1 MKKIIL
7 PIITFMITFFCA
19 FININTIYA
28 QNISE
33 INDTLAALKEA
44 TKIDNKTGEYEI
56 NIKLPGYENEKISG
70 YNIIIVMDGS
80 YSTDNTWQKM
90 RASVIS
96 MVNNVLPENDPEMN
110 FNKVALISFGVDYH
124 INIPLTNDKKVFE
137 NIFPTERGGYLLR
150 PGRSATNTEVGL
162 KGAREYIESLSK
174 TALAKDKEHTYVIY
188 LTDGGVN
195 LTEAPF
201 NYYNYLINNSRNYQ
215 ISRSILVETLV
226 KLDESDETVTYDEIL
241 SSMINEL
248 KEKYQD
254 KENNIITVRNIF
266 DKYGTNSETIT
277 NFLNEKIKDFFVSSG
292 YNIEKEYPAGEFERM
307 FVNKQYITGN
317 NSLRADLLDII
328 YLALDACKERG
339 NNGIS
344 RTIAEGNRLKEYAT
358 IYTIGYNANSENAKN
373 ILDPTYGN
381 NTKENHYS
389 SSYSYANENNIN
401 EKLNSLI
408 KDITKINY
416 KNIKIID
423 YTSKWVTPL
432 DSNNDGIFDEKD
444 ITVTNNGILTNN
456 ITVKVEKLT
465 KEEIELLNDPE
476 LINNTNNDIYRITWT
491 INNYLRSWD
500 NYKLTYKVKVDTMEK
515 DFISE
520 KQYPANG
527 NIDLTYT
534 IIEIDNNNEETI
546 IKEKAQGEIIRNDLV
561 SQKENIIIITKTDK
575 QGNLLPSADFDIT
588 STNGTNQ
595 INKEYSID
603 GINYTKDNKENNAT
617 HFRFT
622 GLYDYEYTISETK
635 VPENY
640 NTAKDITFD
649 FNNKEGIIKNITII
663 NNKDS
668 KVIIHYVVKINNEYI
683 PLTKIAYDSNGNL
696 LPNFKNV
703 NIKDITLVGEIGE
716 KFQTKYD
723 EIELLSLEGLYSGN
737 LLTNKDSSKL
747 TYNIIEDQFT
757 ENTKEY
763 TYVYSLNIGTGNILP
778 PQTGYELPLNH
789 LSILLISL
797 FTILITKKIYI
808 KK

>member
-7 PIITFMITFFCA
+7 PIITFMIIFFCA

-33 INDTLAALKEA
+33 INDTLSALKEA

-137 NIFPTERGGYLLR
+137 NILPTERGGYLLR
-150 PGRSATNTEVGL
+150 PGRSATNTEAGL
-162 KGAREYIESLSK
+162 KGAREYIESISK
-174 TALAKDKEHTYVIY
+174 TTLAKDKEHTYVIY

-215 ISRSILVETLV
+215 ISRSILIETLV

-277 NFLNEKIKDFFVSSG
+277 NFLNEKIKDFFISSG
-292 YNIEKEYPAGEFERM
+292 YDIEREYPAGEFERM

-328 YLALDACKERG
+328 YLALDACKERR
-339 NNGIS
+339 NNGVS

-491 INNYLRSWD
+491 INNYLHSWD

-546 IKEKAQGEIIRNDLV
+546 IKEKVQGEIIRNDLV

-603 GINYTKDNKENNAT
+603 GILKITKQTTQHTSVSQDYMTMNI
-617 HFRFT
+617 
-622 GLYDYEYTISETK
+622 LYLKQKYQKT
-635 VPENY
+635 
-640 NTAKDITFD
+640 
-649 FNNKEGIIKNITII
+649 
-663 NNKDS
+663 
-668 KVIIHYVVKINNEYI
+668 
-683 PLTKIAYDSNGNL
+683 
-696 LPNFKNV
+696 
-703 NIKDITLVGEIGE
+703 ITL
-716 KFQTKYD
+716 
-723 EIELLSLEGLYSGN
+723 L
-737 LLTNKDSSKL
+737 
-747 TYNIIEDQFT
+747 
-757 ENTKEY
+757 
-763 TYVYSLNIGTGNILP
+763 
-778 PQTGYELPLNH
+778 
-789 LSILLISL
+789 
-797 FTILITKKIYI
+797 KI
-808 KK
+808 